1 MTVNSSDNVSF
12 QTNFNWTI
20 SLHDLQ
26 LKLEIFFFR
35 KSWSRSLIGKV
46 LRNHWE
52 SAWENT
58 GGHYIHIILHKLLYI
73 IVCIAL
79 RLIVVVYCVYF
90 PCFDW
95 LGRNTRLSDSG
106 NCLFSPKVS
115 NLKLVVQKRPL
126 KNIQLTR
133 WWWYLLDPG
142 YE

>member
-35 KSWSRSLIGKV
+35 KSWSRSWIGKV

-58 GGHYIHIILHKLLYI
+58 GGRYIHIILHKLLYI

-95 LGRNTRLSDSG
+95 LDRNTRLSDSG
-106 NCLFSPKVS
+106 NCPFSPKVS
-115 NLKLVVQKRPL
+115 NLKLVQKRPL